1 MTGNNR
7 LVTIFGGSGF
17 LGRNLVRNLAKDGW
31 RIRVAVRR
39 PTFAQDLKPLGNVG
53 QISIVQANL
62 RDAESIMRAVD
73 GADAVINLVAIL
85 KETGRQRFTTLHHQ
99 GALWV
104 AQAADRAG
112 VDRVIHIS
120 ALGASDDSPSEYART
135 KKAGED
141 AVRSIRPDAT
151 IVRPSILFGQDDG
164 FFNRLGNV
172 ARMFPLF
179 PVVGGDTKVQPLY
192 VGDAAKAIAAI
203 LSDNTTKGRV
213 FELGGPEVISMRD
226 ASALV
231 NQLTERNRPLVPV
244 PDGLVQFAARFV
256 ELVPGAPI
264 TRDQAALLN
273 IDNVVS
279 DDDGIGTIADLAIT
293 PTTIEAIL
301 PTYMW
306 RFRRTGEFETGTA

>member
-1 MTGNNR
+1 
-7 LVTIFGGSGF
+7 
-17 LGRNLVRNLAKDGW
+17 
-31 RIRVAVRR
+31 
-39 PTFAQDLKPLGNVG
+39 
-53 QISIVQANL
+53 
-62 RDAESIMRAVD
+62 
-73 GADAVINLVAIL
+73 
-85 KETGRQRFTTLHHQ
+85 
-99 GALWV
+99 
-104 AQAADRAG
+104 
-112 VDRVIHIS
+112 
-120 ALGASDDSPSEYART
+120 
-135 KKAGED
+135 
-141 AVRSIRPDAT
+141 
-151 IVRPSILFGQDDG
+151 
-164 FFNRLGNV
+164 
-172 ARMFPLF
+172 
-179 PVVGGDTKVQPLY
+179 
-192 VGDAAKAIAAI
+192 
-203 LSDNTTKGRV
+203 
-213 FELGGPEVISMRD
+213 MRD